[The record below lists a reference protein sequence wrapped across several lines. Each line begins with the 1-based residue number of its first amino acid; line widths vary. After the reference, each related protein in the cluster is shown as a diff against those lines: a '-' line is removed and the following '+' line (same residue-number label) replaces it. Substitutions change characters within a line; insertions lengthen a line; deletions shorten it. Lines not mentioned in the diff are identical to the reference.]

1 MKKMG
6 FILIILG
13 IIMIIEKGFNYV
25 TTEKVVDLGSIKISA
40 EKNHPIQW
48 SPILGAVIL
57 IGGIVIVVVS
67 KKGADKD
74 FL

>member
-6 FILIILG
+6 FVLIVLG

-48 SPILGAVIL
+48 SPILGAAIL
-57 IGGIVIVVVS
+57 ISGVVIVIVG

-74 FL
+74 LL

>member
-6 FILIILG
+6 FVLIVLG

-57 IGGIVIVVVS
+57 VGGIVIVVVS
-67 KKGADKD
+67 NKSAGKD
-74 FL
+74 SL

>member
-6 FILIILG
+6 FVLIVLG
-13 IIMIIEKGFNYV
+13 LIMIIEKGFNYV

-48 SPILGAVIL
+48 SPVLGAVIL
-57 IGGIVIVVVS
+57 VGGIVIVVVS
-67 KKGADKD
+67 NKSSRKD
-74 FL
+74 LL